1 MNWVIKEKY
10 CHIQKTRKK
19 NTENYER
26 GLTKDLDPKNI
37 LSINWLIIKLF
48 MNQYIL
54 LLNIERLD
62 HSESNANMIYMYRS
76 NKKHTHAFFHAF
88 P

>member
-1 MNWVIKEKY
+1 MNCWVIKEKN

-26 GLTKDLDPKNI
+26 GLTKDLDPQEH
-37 LSINWLIIKLF
+37 LVHQLAYIKIF

-54 LLNIERLD
+54 LLNTERLD
-62 HSESNANMIYMYRS
+62 HSESNANIIYRS
-76 NKKHTHAFFHAF
+76 NKKHTLAFFHAF